1 MKLKGGTTIAHWVKC
16 FYCGKQFDRDKVPCV
31 AVNSRRYAHKE
42 CEEQANG
49 KNEDLAALE
58 AYIKQLFNYETLP
71 AEVNRQIQQFVK
83 KGYTYTG
90 ILKSLKFF
98 YEVEHGSKEK
108 SGGRIGIVP
117 YVYERAKEY
126 YYNIWLAQQKNIER
140 INETYIMNT
149 IEIPVIEV
157 HIPSPSRKPM
167 KRNRRLF
174 TFLEEG
180 SDEV

>member
-1 MKLKGGTTIAHWVKC
+1 M
-16 FYCGKQFDRDKVPCV
+16 
-31 AVNSRRYAHKE
+31 
-42 CEEQANG
+42 
-49 KNEDLAALE
+49 
-58 AYIKQLFNYETLP
+58 P
-71 AEVNRQIQQFVK
+71 ADVNRQIQQFVK

-126 YYNIWLAQQKNIER
+126 YYNIWLAQQQNLER
-140 INETYIMNT
+140 INEMYTMNT
-149 IEIPVIEV
+149 MEIPVVEI

-180 SDEV
+180 SDEA